1 MNSFNKAVGIS
12 IVALVA
18 FCIICGFAYS
28 WCLSDMSNFGQFV
41 GGIAGAVA
49 LGLVAYGLMLQQY
62 QISQQNDSLRDTTET
77 QFFNLLYGTLVQR
90 SNDFYC
96 LDNGIEHKGIVAL
109 EILCENYKAH
119 QSIANIQKLKN
130 QSSSVEAF
138 IRCFYQVI
146 NFTLSVKD
154 HKRFVLLNE
163 LVLHQYKKYMTD
175 LIKIGA
181 TNLAID
187 DELITKLGSAFTK
200 VSERLAEE

>member
-1 MNSFNKAVGIS
+1 
-12 IVALVA
+12 
-18 FCIICGFAYS
+18 
-28 WCLSDMSNFGQFV
+28 MSNFGQFV